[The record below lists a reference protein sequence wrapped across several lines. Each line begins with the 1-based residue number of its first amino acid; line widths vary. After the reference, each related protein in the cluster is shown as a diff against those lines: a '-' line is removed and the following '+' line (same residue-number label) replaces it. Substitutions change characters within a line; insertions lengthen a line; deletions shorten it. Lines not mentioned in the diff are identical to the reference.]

1 MVKQLYLCSKCKKA
15 GVKSSKAKMFESFF
29 CPNCNQ
35 NRTLFL
41 PEPKKELQKA
51 PVPVTKEAPVPNELP
66 WGVPLPPQIP
76 VIEYKTDKI
85 IKSYNSVSIW
95 NVVVFVMGFVAAL
108 LVMKIR

>member
-1 MVKQLYLCSKCKKA
+1 M
-15 GVKSSKAKMFESFF
+15 KSSKAKMFESFF

-51 PVPVTKEAPVPNELP
+51 PVPVIKEAPVELP